1 LPDID
6 GLTLFKNVK
15 QLEVNIPVRVL
26 TLQEPIEDKIKE
38 LDQDPDDYL
47 SKPFDANELITRL
60 LVIKRRLGTA
70 TNSTITIGEV
80 YLD

>member
-1 LPDID
+1 MPNID

-26 TLQEPIEDKIKE
+26 TLQDPIEDKIKE

-47 SKPFDANELITRL
+47 SKSFDANELITRL

>member
-1 LPDID
+1 
-6 GLTLFKNVK
+6 
-15 QLEVNIPVRVL
+15 VL
-26 TLQEPIEDKIKE
+26 ILQNPIEDKIKE

-70 TNSTITIGEV
+70 TNLTITIGEV

>member
-15 QLEVNIPVRVL
+15 QLEVNIPVLVL
-26 TLQEPIEDKIKE
+26 TLQDLIEDKIKE

-60 LVIKRRLGTA
+60 LVIKRRLGAA

>member
-15 QLEVNIPVRVL
+15 QLEVNIPVLVL
-26 TLQEPIEDKIKE
+26 TLKDLIENKIKE
-38 LDQDPDDYL
+38 LHQDPDDYL

-60 LVIKRRLGTA
+60 LVIVRRLGAA

>member
-15 QLEVNIPVRVL
+15 QLEVNIPVLVL
-26 TLQEPIEDKIKE
+26 TLKDLIEDKIKE

-60 LVIKRRLGTA
+60 LVIKRRLGAA
-70 TNSTITIGEV
+70 TNSTITIAEV